1 MSSNDLVPPAKS
13 APAPARSAATP
24 VMSAP
29 VPAKPAAA
37 EVEFA
42 RGVLSRGPSC
52 RRGGEGKDAALLHL
66 PCVQGQSSLCKLI
79 GPSLPSRASSTTHRW
94 WSVVSGLALDLPPLS
109 AGAGELPGNEPGAAE
124 RAAEFEPGGMGPSGH
139 LLLC

>member
-42 RGVLSRGPSC
+42 RGGPWQRPKLSAG
-52 RRGGEGKDAALLHL
+52 RGGEGCGFTPPAVC
-66 PCVQGQSSLCKLI
+66 PRTIQS
-79 GPSLPSRASSTTHRW
+79 
-94 WSVVSGLALDLPPLS
+94 
-109 AGAGELPGNEPGAAE
+109 
-124 RAAEFEPGGMGPSGH
+124 F
-139 LLLC
+139 